1 LDTEWGGSGKSQR
14 LHIIQNTLRGIKT
27 VICLIKPKEFT
38 KEQIAKC
45 RQCKWASAKIRW
57 CGKHACCIG
66 GQRSRIV
73 VPKKYPSL
81 PRMAGSFAK
90 AAGRQALAGNPRRT
104 PEYRVVALCGDFM
117 RRGPVPSFDSV
128 CHLERATTYNEPL
141 ATSDEIMKNKANLN
155 N

>member
-104 PEYRVVALCGDFM
+104 PEEIARIKAICEACEFFARDAQRCSKCGCYM
-117 RRGPVPSFDSV
+117 NRKIPWQ
-128 CHLERATTYNEPL
+128 TTHCN
-141 ATSDEIMKNKANLN
+141 IGKW
-155 N
+155 